1 MSKKK
6 RISLIVS
13 LVLIA
18 AIGVG
23 ATLALL
29 STKTNILTNEFKSTA
44 AIKAEILETDI
55 KNPTKTTST
64 GNIYDLMPGDTATK
78 NPFVRLAA
86 DSVESYV
93 YIKVTGLDALAGMID
108 TDIKDVIDDGIWVLV
123 AADTEDSDGN
133 PSLDGIYRYYKT
145 VKPGVGT
152 DGKAI
157 PTNTDPLFTTI
168 NCSIDNDGTEPLSAN
183 NIVLTGL
190 AVQAQNVDVDVPGG
204 ADEIATGFDWE

>member
-93 YIKVTGLDALAGMID
+93 YIKVTGLDDLKGQID
-108 TDIKDVIDDGIWVLV
+108 TDIETVIGAGTWIKVSKE
-123 AADTEDSDGN
+123 DT
-133 PSLDGIYRYYKT
+133 LDGIYRYFTT
-145 VKPGVGT
+145 VEPGEDANGN
-152 DGKAI
+152 AI
-157 PTNTDPLFTTI
+157 PVDTKSLFTKITYSI
-168 NCSIDNDGTEPLSAN
+168 NNHGGEDFSEND
-183 NIVLTGL
+183 IVLTGL
-190 AVQAQNVDVDVPGG
+190 AIQANNVKP
-204 ADEIATGFDWE
+204 ADADTIANDANSWK